1 MSGNTTIGSETIDRE
16 EFLVVAD
23 QEDFMLIQKNNS
35 EYVICNRLVL
45 PDFGAQLSS

>member
-1 MSGNTTIGSETIDRE
+1 MPFAAFLTTFSFASGNTTIGSETIDRE

-35 EYVICNRLVL
+35 EYVMNI
-45 PDFGAQLSS
+45 